1 MNKKYEFKETVYDRY
16 AVWYLDF
23 PKKKGSKIG
32 CYRIIDLYKGTRET
46 RFAFRYKPR
55 EGQTQEQSD
64 VAIISNCI
72 KNFYKPKVYAGTRA
86 RFGN

>member
-1 MNKKYEFKETVYDRY
+1 MVRPASTF
-16 AVWYLDF
+16 
-23 PKKKGSKIG
+23 
-32 CYRIIDLYKGTRET
+32 GTRET